1 MSLDAQ
7 KLAALLAALGSFNVA
22 LRNRLDNKLD
32 ITAQAADSLKLGG
45 KTLAEVQQIIGDD
58 AAAQLATLND
68 EFEAFIAR
76 QDNPHNVTKAQV
88 GLGNVDNFGTATNAE
103 AVGGTA
109 ADKFVTPANLQ
120 AFWADKVGSA
130 PETLDTIQEL
140 AAALQNN
147 PDAIGALQSIAG
159 DNQAAIAALQT
170 ALATA
175 ISDAAADA
183 TAKADAAQVAA
194 TAAAIADADA
204 KLATKLGKTEQA
216 ADSALL
222 EGSSKAQIIAE
233 AQAGVDMSNVVQKSD
248 DFGEYKI
255 GEGVGAKSFNTLF
268 GEKDAAL
275 QTLSDDLAAFIA
287 AKAST
292 ADALA
297 GTDDAKY
304 ITAVGLKAKVDA
316 AISDLVDGAPAALD
330 TLKELADALA
340 DQNDAVAAL
349 VTVLDTK
356 LNLAQ
361 VNAQIASALAD
372 GGYLTAESDLGA
384 NPVAVPSIPMLPEE
398 VVPTFTLGE
407 RTSTEQPDSVV
418 RFDFLEG
425 DIANLSINYAG
436 DGVWVPAASVSADA
450 ATTLESMIRSLI
462 DGNEEQYTIGAT
474 YYYPATP
481 GSETRPARH
490 RTLSEHLAALNAG
503 VQSNA
508 GQIAGV
514 QQSVDTSIQNVQQS
528 VDNLFG
534 SLNTNIQNVQQYA
547 SDNRQRI
554 FDLEQSSLSKTGNAD
569 TVTVT
574 DSGEQVELATLIA
587 QIKAAIS
594 AVDSGASADIA
605 ALQTALNAFIA
616 AKASAAE
623 VVAGTDDAKYVTA
636 LGVKAATDAAISAL
650 VDGAPT
656 ALDTLKELADA
667 LTDQGDAVAA
677 LVLGLDGKL
686 GKTEQAADSAKLGG
700 KSLVELTADGADV
713 AAGTAVDKFV
723 TPAALATKTAA
734 QDLAIA
740 ANTAA
745 IDDLVLQL
753 TNAFND
759 AASELDPVSP

>member
-103 AVGGTA
+103 AVGGIV

-147 PDAIGALQSIAG
+147 PDAISALQSIAG

-183 TAKADAAQVAA
+183 TAKADAAQAAA

-222 EGSSKAQIIAE
+222 EGSTKAQIIAE

-248 DFGEYKI
+248 DFGEYKV

-372 GGYLTAESDLGA
+372 GGYLTVESDLGA
-384 NPVAVPSIPMLPEE
+384 NPVAVPAIPMLPEE
-398 VVPTFTLGE
+398 VVPTFELGE
-407 RTSTEQPDSVV
+407 RDTVEQPNSVV

-425 DIANLSINYAG
+425 EIANLSINVEG
-436 DGVWVPAASVSADA
+436 DGVWVPATSVSVDTA
-450 ATTLESMIRSLI
+450 AALEAAIRSRI
-462 DGNEEQYTIGAT
+462 DGDEASFTLGAT
-474 YYYPATP
+474 YYYSATP
-481 GSETRPARH
+481 GSETLPARH
-490 RTLSEHLAALNAG
+490 RTLSEHLDALNAG

-514 QQSVDTSIQNVQQS
+514 QQSVN
-528 VDNLFG
+528 NLFD

-554 FDLEQSSLSKTGNAD
+554 SDLEQSSLSKTGNAD

-574 DSGEQVELATLIA
+574 DDGSQVELATLIA

-594 AVDSGASADIA
+594 AVDSGASADLA
-605 ALQTALNAFIA
+605 ALQSALNAFIA
-616 AKASAAE
+616 AKASPAE

-700 KSLVELTADGADV
+700 KSLAELTADGADV

>member
-103 AVGGTA
+103 AVSGSA

-490 RTLSEHLAALNAG
+490 RTLSEHLDALNAG

-514 QQSVDTSIQNVQQS
+514 QQSVDTRIQNVQQS

-574 DSGEQVELATLIA
+574 DSGEQVELAALIA

-594 AVDSGASADIA
+594 TVDSGASADIA
-605 ALQTALNAFIA
+605 ALQSALNAFIA

-713 AAGTAVDKFV
+713 AAGTAADKFV